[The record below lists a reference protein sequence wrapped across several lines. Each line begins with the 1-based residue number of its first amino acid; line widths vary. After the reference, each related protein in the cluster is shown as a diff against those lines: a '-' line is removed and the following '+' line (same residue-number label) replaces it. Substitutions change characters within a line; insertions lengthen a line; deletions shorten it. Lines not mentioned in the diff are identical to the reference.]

1 MDKSLPG
8 SPSRLHYLDWLR
20 VLAFTILI
28 ISNSAR
34 VFGTDHWW
42 MKNSQTSP
50 LIDHVLLFVGQWRMP
65 LLFLI
70 SGSTIAI
77 VLKRKKLNSF
87 LEDRVIRILIPLF
100 VGMLLVIPV
109 QIYFIWLS
117 EGYNY
122 SFIQFY
128 SGLLELK
135 WFPNGNLHW
144 LHLWYLAFIFFYTLA
159 LIPFISLIRSD
170 DSQKFLAY
178 ISKGLEHP
186 VLFFM
191 LVVIFQIPFYIFNT
205 TMPGSNL
212 TQLAFNFSF
221 FAFGVF
227 FLTRRNL
234 IYTIQKNRT
243 YNFVTGIVFSIFLYL
258 FFWSER
264 GNGSSFFN
272 SGLPSEIDM
281 KVNLILSTINRW
293 LWLLTI
299 LGYASKYLN
308 FSHKALN
315 YANTAVYPFYILNQT
330 VIVILAYYVVQFD
343 ISIFFKFLIILSGTF
358 ISIGIFYEFVIKRTF
373 LTKLIFGLKTNLEI
387 INPILKSS
395 KVILEYSFQ
404 KLYSKNK
411 TDDIN

>member
-1 MDKSLPG
+1 MEKSLPG
-8 SPSRLHYLDWLR
+8 SSSRLHYLDWLR
-20 VLAFTILI
+20 VIAFTILI

-42 MKNSQTSP
+42 IQNSKNSI
-50 LIDHVLLFVGQWRMP
+50 LIDHILIFVGQWRMP

-77 VLKRKKLNSF
+77 VLKRKSLDRF

-100 VGMLLVIPV
+100 AGMLLVIPL

-128 SGLLELK
+128 SGILELK

-144 LHLWYLAFIFFYTLA
+144 LHLWYLAFIFIYTLA
-159 LIPFISLIRSD
+159 LIPFLSLIRSG
-170 DSQKFLAY
+170 DSQKFLSY
-178 ISKGLEHP
+178 VSKGLEHP

-191 LVVIFQIPFYIFNT
+191 VVIIFQIPFYILET
-205 TMPGSNL
+205 LMPGSNL

-234 IYTIQKNRT
+234 IFTIQKNRT
-243 YNFVTGIVFSIFLYL
+243 YNFYVGTAFSIFLYL

-264 GNGSSFFN
+264 GNGSSILN
-272 SGLPSEIDM
+272 SGLSGEIEI
-281 KVNLILSTINRW
+281 KVRLILSTINRW

-315 YANTAVYPFYILNQT
+315 YANSAVYPFYILNQT
-330 VIVILAYYVVQFD
+330 VIVVLAYYVVNLD
-343 ISIFFKFLIILSGTF
+343 ISVFFKFLIILSATF
-358 ISIGIFYEFVIKRTF
+358 ISIGILYEYVIKKTF
-373 LTKLIFGLKTNLEI
+373 LTRLVFGMKTSLEI
-387 INPILKSS
+387 INPLLRSS
-395 KVILEYSFQ
+395 KFIRDYSF
-404 KLYSKNK
+404 KLLYTKK
-411 TDDIN
+411 